1 MHIHRL
7 RLLPSPPRLRSLNP
21 THYLISLASVSLRKQ
36 LPHRQPNVK
45 DQKKLKTAYPSHCR
59 TLPHYCPGL
68 ARRPIGL
75 SIWCIIKTIPPL
87 RDVDFHHPLE
97 PLPYPLT
104 IVLRPSPTAP
114 RHLRHQASYILSYWY
129 IIIIDDVCCVVTS
142 QDRRF
147 DPSPR
152 SFTPLISSAT
162 RFLGCQPPMATT
174 RALLLH
180 SEPLSHWATSK
191 SGWTL
196 HARSLIMYIY
206 PRTHHHP
213 SIHPSIRPLGSCN
226 IRVTLLSESLACTK
240 VFSLGRFY
248 FIPTPLLVVL
258 LILPEL

>member
-1 MHIHRL
+1 MYYQNYSASSRCGF
-7 RLLPSPPRLRSLNP
+7 PSS
-21 THYLISLASVSLRKQ
+21 
-36 LPHRQPNVK
+36 
-45 DQKKLKTAYPSHCR
+45 
-59 TLPHYCPGL
+59 
-68 ARRPIGL
+68 
-75 SIWCIIKTIPPL
+75 
-87 RDVDFHHPLE
+87 LE

-206 PRTHHHP
+206 PRTPNHHHP
-213 SIHPSIRPLGSCN
+213 SIHPSGPWALVTFASPCSPSHSLVQKYFLWDDFILYQPLF
-226 IRVTLLSESLACTK
+226 LSSFSSYQSFNSL
-240 VFSLGRFY
+240 
-248 FIPTPLLVVL
+248 PL
-258 LILPEL
+258 IFMRM